1 MTCGCDVSVPVD
13 EATQVA
19 TRLPF
24 SVGWSVSRSLSDLR
38 TDNIV
43 CFAAGNLSETTCG
56 LRPVEALQKSDLI
69 NTLEDRPQEIR
80 WIGGAKVKCIGPHA
94 PISIKRGA
102 IPGPVRPVFF
112 ACGLKKVNCEAG
124 ALVSSGNEIRM
135 RRAVIGPCHRLG

>member
-1 MTCGCDVSVPVD
+1 MTCCRDVPVPVD
-13 EATQVA
+13 DAMQAA

-43 CFAAGNLSETTCG
+43 CFAAGTLNETTCG
-56 LRPVEALQKSDLI
+56 LRPVEALQKSDLV

-102 IPGPVRPVFF
+102 IAGRVRPVF
-112 ACGLKKVNCEAG
+112 LPAG
-124 ALVSSGNEIRM
+124 
-135 RRAVIGPCHRLG
+135 